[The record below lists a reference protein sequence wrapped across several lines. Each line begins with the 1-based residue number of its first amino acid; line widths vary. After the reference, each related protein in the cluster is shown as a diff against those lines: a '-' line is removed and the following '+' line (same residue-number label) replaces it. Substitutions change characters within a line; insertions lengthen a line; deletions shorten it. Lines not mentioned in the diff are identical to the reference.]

1 MSMLDIIILLPI
13 AYFAWRGFMNGFV
26 KEILSIAG
34 IIIAVFLT
42 FEYMTSVSNMFRP
55 FFSDGNKATIA
66 AGIFIF
72 VFTVALAQFLAY
84 AIGKFFELININFI
98 NKLVGL
104 IFGALKS
111 GIVVSA
117 FLLLLAGFN
126 IPGEASRNNSAAYP
140 YVIILAPAVF
150 DMVSAIYPGAEN
162 FIDTIEKTIEENNPI
177 RNLPLFENNDS

>member
-1 MSMLDIIILLPI
+1 MNILDIIILLPI
-13 AYFAWRGFMNGFV
+13 AYFGWRGFMNGFI

-42 FEYMTSVSNMFRP
+42 FEYMGDVSRMFRP
-55 FFSDGNKATIA
+55 IFSSGNQATIA

-72 VFTVALAQFLAY
+72 VLTVALAQLIAY
-84 AIGKFFELININFI
+84 AAGKFMELININFI

-111 GIVVSA
+111 GIIVSA

-126 IPGEASRNNSAAYP
+126 LPGETSRSESVSYP
-140 YVIILAPAVF
+140 YVIYLAPVVF
-150 DMVSAIYPGAEN
+150 DVVSSVYPGAEN
-162 FIDTIEKTIEENNPI
+162 FIDTIEKTLEESNPI
-177 RNLPLFENNDS
+177 RNLPLFEDSDS